1 MILEQKFFAA
11 YNADAC
17 YQPTPTEVYCRNCGT
32 RLKVFYAEGRLY
44 AVKCGYCETV
54 TLVRANNPT
63 EAARYVGE
71 YGRETKEKGND
82 SKPIPNIE
90 SPMW

>member
-1 MILEQKFFAA
+1 MILEQKLLSA
-11 YNADAC
+11 YNADAL
-17 YQPTPTEVYCRNCGT
+17 YQPTPTAVYCRNCGT
-32 RLKVFYAEGRLY
+32 RLKTFYAEGGLY

-71 YGRETKEKGND
+71 YVRDEVKENN